1 MQQQQKNTGEPGEP
15 WRGGVKNS
23 SFIDLQEMHDFIIF
37 NATCI
42 KIQETTTTIA
52 VAK

>member
-1 MQQQQKNTGEPGEP
+1 MQQKQKKNSGEPREP
-15 WRGGVKNS
+15 WRGVKNS
-23 SFIDLQEMHDFIIF
+23 SFIDLQEMCDFVIF
-37 NATCI
+37 NTTCI

>member
-1 MQQQQKNTGEPGEP
+1 MQQQQKNTGEPGKP
-15 WRGGVKNS
+15 CKGVKNS
-23 SFIDLQEMHDFIIF
+23 SFIDLQEMHDFVIF
-37 NATCI
+37 NVTCI